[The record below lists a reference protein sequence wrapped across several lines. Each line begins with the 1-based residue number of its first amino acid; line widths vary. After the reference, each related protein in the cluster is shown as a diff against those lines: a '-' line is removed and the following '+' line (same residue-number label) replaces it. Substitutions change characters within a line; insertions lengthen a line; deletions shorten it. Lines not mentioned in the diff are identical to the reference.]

1 MPQTCP
7 HPRAFD
13 YLDDLAHLSDN
24 ARAILD
30 LRDVADAVLR
40 FRGGHWRH
48 EPGRQATAGRQ
59 STACQQTTIEVCADR
74 QGTKFLICG
83 RPSGGKVLIMLPFE
97 SRHQGA
103 LAAFEERLR
112 RRQRVCCWLRWVRW
126 LGRWLDEA
134 LR

>member
-7 HPRAFD
+7 NPRAFD
-13 YLDDLAHLSDN
+13 YLDDLAHLSAN

-30 LRDVADAVLR
+30 LRDVADAVLC

-48 EPGRQATAGRQ
+48 EPGRQSTAGY
-59 STACQQTTIEVCADR
+59 QTTIEVCADR

-112 RRQRVCCWLRWVRW
+112 RRQRVCCWLRWARR

>member
-1 MPQTCP
+1 MPHALTR
-7 HPRAFD
+7 HPAQAFD
-13 YLDDLAHLSDN
+13 YLNDLAHLSQN

-48 EPGRQATAGRQ
+48 EPGH
-59 STACQQTTIEVCADR
+59 QTTIEVCADR

-112 RRQRVCCWLRWVRW
+112 RRQRVCCWLRWARR

>member
-7 HPRAFD
+7 NPRAFD
-13 YLDDLAHLSDN
+13 YLDDLAHLSAN

-48 EPGRQATAGRQ
+48 EPGRQATAGH
-59 STACQQTTIEVCADR
+59 QTTIEVCADR

-97 SRHQGA
+97 SRHRGA

-112 RRQRVCCWLRWVRW
+112 RRQRVCCWLRWARW